1 MGGLQNFEN
10 RLEQMISGVFARAF
24 RSAVQ
29 PVEISAA
36 LQRELDNNA
45 QILSRERRLVP
56 NSFHVELSTTDLER
70 LAPYDNAL
78 AKELTETL
86 REHAESQSYVFPGP
100 VKIAFDEADDLTT
113 GRFRVRSAAEAKV
126 TTNATNTMY
135 GRAKVFLEVN
145 GARNPIN
152 PPGLVVGRGTDADLR
167 INDPGISRR
176 HVEFRIR
183 QATVERGGDPELSVH
198 DLGSTNGMIV
208 NGTKT
213 REATL
218 YGGSTVRIGNTTM
231 TVVLVDEES
240 AMSEL
245 TLFLIRFAYLAIL
258 WIFVLSA
265 ISVIRTDMFG
275 ARMPSGGATPPR
287 SERRQKAPKAPAKR
301 RGSPTH
307 VAVVEGAN
315 AGDRADLAHAPILIG
330 RGPDAAIRLDDDY
343 VSTRHARIAS
353 AEDQWF
359 VEDLGSTNGTY
370 VGSARITQPTTLSLG
385 TQVRIGK
392 TILELRK

>member
-152 PPGLVVGRGTDADLR
+152 PPGLVVGRGADADLR

-183 QATVERGGDPELSVH
+183 QATVERGGDPQLSVH

-240 AMSEL
+240 
-245 TLFLIRFAYLAIL
+245 
-258 WIFVLSA
+258 
-265 ISVIRTDMFG
+265 
-275 ARMPSGGATPPR
+275 
-287 SERRQKAPKAPAKR
+287 
-301 RGSPTH
+301 
-307 VAVVEGAN
+307 
-315 AGDRADLAHAPILIG
+315 
-330 RGPDAAIRLDDDY
+330 DA
-343 VSTRHARIAS
+343 
-353 AEDQWF
+353 
-359 VEDLGSTNGTY
+359 
-370 VGSARITQPTTLSLG
+370 
-385 TQVRIGK
+385 
-392 TILELRK
+392 